1 MHKGKRNR
9 YTQSVIRTIVTDL
22 VYEKK
27 RLEVFIINI
36 LQKLQNELLLL
47 LCQNIQL
54 TLKCWLFNF
63 STWGRGASEGVIRV
77 APYMSFPPFLNVY

>member
-1 MHKGKRNR
+1 MHKCKRNR
-9 YTQSVIRTIVTDL
+9 CTQSVIRTIVTDL

-27 RLEVFIINI
+27 KKLEVLIINI

-47 LCQNIQL
+47 LRQIMQL

-63 STWGRGASEGVIRV
+63 ST
-77 APYMSFPPFLNVY
+77 